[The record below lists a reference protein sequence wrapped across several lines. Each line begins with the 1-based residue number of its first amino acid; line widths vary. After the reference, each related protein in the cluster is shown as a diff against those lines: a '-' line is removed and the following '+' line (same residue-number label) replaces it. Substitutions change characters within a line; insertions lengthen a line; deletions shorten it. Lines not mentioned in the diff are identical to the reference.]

1 MPAFMPVEGRLR
13 ISKDGQDL
21 GEIEVEVLK
30 TMVGKGEILP
40 TDFAWSEEDQQWLRL
55 FEFEE
60 SNRVV
65 YSAFTLLSG
74 EERLQKAKDF
84 MDEAK
89 RTMTTARRVFGLA
102 EGILSNAQE
111 AKIDEKETL
120 NDEAD
125 QLLSIIRDAKKS
137 DFEAADLVMEA
148 SLDESDDLDEIL
160 SFLKKMK
167 KPSKAEA
174 VLITEAMIQQCPGE
188 KSWFCGDS
196 GNLKYLP
203 TLTQQV
209 APHLVG

>member
-1 MPAFMPVEGRLR
+1 MPVQGCLR

-21 GEIEVEVLK
+21 GEIDVEVMK
-30 TMVGKGEILP
+30 TMVGNGEILP

-74 EERLQKAKDF
+74 EERLKKAKEF

-89 RTMTTARRVFGLA
+89 KTVTTARRVFGLA
-102 EGILSNAQE
+102 EGILSSAQD
-111 AKIDEKETL
+111 AKTNEKEIL
-120 NDEAD
+120 NEEAD
-125 QLLSIIRDAKKS
+125 QLLSIIKDAKKS
-137 DFEAADLVMEA
+137 DFDVADLIMEA
-148 SLDESDDLDEIL
+148 SLDESDNLDEIL
-160 SFLKKMK
+160 SFLKKMN
-167 KPSKAEA
+167 KPSKAES
-174 VLITEAMIQQCPGE
+174 VLITKAMIQHCPGE
-188 KSWFCGDS
+188 KTWFCSES

-203 TLTQQV
+203 VLTQQV